1 MNLSLEQT
9 QELLTIL
16 NTDDIATYLEEFICL
31 YGYDESQED
40 DLTYEVETITYE
52 HRKVVG

>member
-9 QELLTIL
+9 QELIAIL
-16 NTDDIATYLEEFICL
+16 DSDDMATDLEEFIAL

-40 DLTYEVETITYE
+40 DLTYEVETITYK

>member
-9 QELLTIL
+9 QELIAIL
-16 NTDDIATYLEEFICL
+16 DSDDIASELEEFIAL

>member
-9 QELLTIL
+9 QELLAIL
-16 NTDDIATYLEEFICL
+16 DSDDITSELEEFIVL

>member
-9 QELLTIL
+9 QELIAIL
-16 NTDDIATYLEEFICL
+16 DSDDMATDLEEFIAL